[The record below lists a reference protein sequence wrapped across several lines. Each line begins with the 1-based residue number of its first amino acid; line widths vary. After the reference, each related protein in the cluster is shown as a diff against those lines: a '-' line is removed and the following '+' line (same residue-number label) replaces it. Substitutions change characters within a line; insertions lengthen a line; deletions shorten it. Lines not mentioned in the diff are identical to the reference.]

1 MTERTERNGRTLR
14 NGCTEWWE
22 VLKGLKGLKSEGGV
36 CNEWVTNKG
45 WARFLYIVYILWAHI
60 VCP

>member
-1 MTERTERNGRTLR
+1 MGSTERTERNGRTLS
-14 NGCTEWWE
+14 TERLE
-22 VLKGLKGLKSEGGV
+22 GPKVLKVPKSEGGV

-60 VCP
+60 VGP